1 MSVPLEAEHIPLH
14 TDADGVIRV
23 GGTRVTLDT
32 VIAFYQMGCTA
43 AEIVEDFDTL
53 ALDDV
58 QAVISYYFRHQEEV
72 DRYLQERERLAR
84 RIRQQNEARWPPE
97 GIRERLLRRRA
108 AGERP

>member
-1 MSVPLEAEHIPLH
+1 MSIPLAADHVPLH

-32 VIAFYQMGCTA
+32 VIAAFKKGYTP

-58 QAVISYYFRHQEEV
+58 QGVIAY
-72 DRYLQERERLAR
+72 YLQHQGEVESYLRERERFAR
-84 RIRQQNEARWPPE
+84 RIRRENEARWPPD

-108 AGERP
+108 AGEHP